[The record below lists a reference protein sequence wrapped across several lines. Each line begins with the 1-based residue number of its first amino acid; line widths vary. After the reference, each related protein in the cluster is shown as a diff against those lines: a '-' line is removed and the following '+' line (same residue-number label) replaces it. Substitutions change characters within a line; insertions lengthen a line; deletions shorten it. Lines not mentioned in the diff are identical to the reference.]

1 MRWLFHNFR
10 YKALALAVAVLMW
23 GASHS
28 TVTEERGFD
37 IPIAMIGVPDD
48 LVVTA
53 QSSDMV
59 NIRVRGSQAA
69 LRNLP
74 VGGLEYV
81 VDLRGARPGV
91 LEREVDAVSLDLP
104 RGTQLV
110 SRSPGTLDFTLERK
124 GTKSVRVRADLEGDP
139 APGFAIAGIEIE
151 PTTVR
156 IAGARSEV
164 LRLNEVL
171 TETIDVSG
179 LSSELVRKVRPS
191 IRGRNLWVE
200 AGQEITVRVR
210 VQAQEEQTG

>member
-1 MRWLFHNFR
+1 MKWLFHNFR
-10 YKALALAVAVLMW
+10 YKVLALTVALIMW
-23 GASHS
+23 GGSHS

-37 IPIAMIGVPDD
+37 IPVTMIGVPED

-74 VGGLEYV
+74 VGSLEYT

-91 LEREVDAVSLDLP
+91 LEREVDAVALDLP

-110 SRSPGTLDFTLERK
+110 SRSPAALDFTLEQK
-124 GTKSVRVRADLEGDP
+124 GTKSVRVRADLDGEP
-139 APGFAIAGIEIE
+139 APGFTIAGVEVE
-151 PTTVR
+151 PSTVR

-191 IRGRNLWVE
+191 LRGRNLWVE
-200 AGQEITVRVR
+200 TGQEITVRVR
-210 VQAQEEQTG
+210 VEPREEQTG

>member
-1 MRWLFHNFR
+1 MKWLFHNFR
-10 YKALALAVAVLMW
+10 YKLLALVVAILMW
-23 GASHS
+23 SGSHS

-37 IPIAMIGVPDD
+37 IPVAMMGIPDD
-48 LVVTA
+48 LVVTG

-69 LRNLP
+69 LRSLQ
-74 VGGLEYV
+74 VGNLEYV
-81 VDLRGARPGV
+81 VDMRGARPGV
-91 LEREVDAVSLDLP
+91 LEREVDALSVALA

-110 SRSPGTLDFTLERK
+110 SRSPATLEFTLEPK
-124 GTKSVRVRADLEGDP
+124 GTKTVRVRPDLEGEP
-139 APGFAIAGIEIE
+139 APGYAIAGVDVE

-164 LRLNEVL
+164 LRLTEVL

-179 LSSELVRKVRPS
+179 LTSEMVRRVRPS
-191 IRGRNLWVE
+191 LRGRNLWVE

-210 VQAQEEQTG
+210 VEPLEEQTG